1 MLSESLAFQFLVKNI
16 PGALL
21 LIATALG
28 VSPEQVKLHIL
39 TGITSAVVFMSL
51 WVSIKLF
58 VWCMS
63 KTGLLNIAAVIT
75 RKLVLQVVGFAVV
88 LLAYEFCTLQNLLY
102 VWYEGRTFLMKYG
115 IVPAPGTQTSDFVA

>member
-1 MLSESLAFQFLVKNI
+1 MLSESLAFQFLVKNL

-39 TGITSAVVFMSL
+39 TGVTSAVVFMSL

-58 VWCMS
+58 VWCIS

-75 RKLVLQVVGFAVV
+75 RKLVLQLVGFAVV
-88 LLAYEFCTLQNLLY
+88 LLAYEFCTLQNILWI
-102 VWYEGRTFLMKYG
+102 WYEARTCLMKHG
-115 IVPAPGTQTSDFVA
+115 ILPAPGTQTADFVA